1 MNIQRIPI
9 TLVFLSML
17 TFSQS
22 AGQSKVFVDKFKHTK
37 LVEYISSRYN
47 IDYHQAKEI
56 VILADQHSNKNKFP
70 RIHDTLAIIGIESSY
85 KITAV
90 SKSNAKGLMQ
100 VLYIKTSFDPKL
112 NILHGTAL
120 LKEYAKRLPTR
131 DAVVQPYNVGIGN
144 FKRGMRNQDYLN
156 KFKKEK
162 ERLQYADNVWES
174 TRR

>member
-17 TFSQS
+17 TFSSSVVQPTIY
-22 AGQSKVFVDKFKHTK
+22 VDKFKHTK

-47 IDYHQAKEI
+47 VDYHQAKEI
-56 VILADQHSNKNKFP
+56 VILAEQHSNKNKFP
-70 RIHDTLAIIGIESSY
+70 RVYDTLAIIGIESSY

-90 SKSNAKGLMQ
+90 SKSKAKGLMQ
-100 VLYIKTSFDPKL
+100 VLYTKTSFDPKL
-112 NILHGTAL
+112 NILHGTTL
-120 LKEYAKRLPTR
+120 LKDYAKVLPTR
-131 DAVVQPYNVGIGN
+131 DAVIQSYNVGIGN
-144 FKRGMRNQDYLN
+144 FKKGIRNQDYLN